1 MEKVKVLY
9 VTHEITP
16 YLPDTHMSKICRNL
30 PQVIQETGK
39 EIRTFMPR
47 FGCINE
53 RRNQLHEVIR
63 LSGMNLIICNSDHP
77 LIIKVASI
85 PTARM
90 QVYFIENED
99 YFQRKFLF
107 KDKNNKFYDD
117 NDERSVFFNRG
128 VIETVKKLG
137 WAPNVVHIHGWMSLL
152 TAFYIKTAF
161 KDNPIFFES
170 KIIVSLYNDFFDN
183 KFSDNFYQKIKTAD
197 INDDDVSVVKSEN
210 NYLGLMKMCLQFA
223 DGVIIAEDGIQQDIL
238 NYVKQKNIPV
248 LKHKDENYTD
258 AYHKFYNK
266 ICMNEEVLS

>member
-9 VTHEITP
+9 VSHEITP
-16 YLPDTHMSKICRNL
+16 YLPDTHMSKISRYL
-30 PQVIQETGK
+30 PQLIQETGK

-63 LSGMNLIICNSDHP
+63 LSGMNLIINNSDHP

-85 PTARM
+85 PSARM

-107 KDKNNKFYDD
+107 KDKNQKFYAD

-137 WAPNVVHIHGWMSLL
+137 WAPNLVHIHGWMSAL

-161 KDNPIFFES
+161 KDNPIFYDS
-170 KIIVSLYNDFFDN
+170 KIVFSLYNDQFDN
-183 KFSDNFYQKIKTAD
+183 KFSEDFHLKIKTP
-197 INDDDVSVVKSEN
+197 DVSDEELTIIKESFDYV
-210 NYLGLMKMCLQFA
+210 GLMKMCLNFA
-223 DGVIIAEDGIQQDIL
+223 DGVIIAEEGV
-238 NYVKQKNIPV
+238 NPEV
-248 LKHKDENYTD
+248 LKYVEELKIPIHIHKDEDYATD
-258 AYHKFYNK
+258 YHQFYK
-266 ICMNEEVLS
+266 TVCVDEEVFS